1 MSAYI
6 NINKTGGGFMKKHL
20 ILLSFLALF
29 GSFNINVK
37 AEGETTIE
45 ELRSEI
51 VELEKQLTDKRKEL
65 NAMLYGEQEDGI
77 NWEDYDI
84 DLTRNIDTG
93 TIINKIVRIGL
104 DSSKEIPELHIVS
117 YIKNETT
124 EQLSPTYMAEGSLM
138 VEGED
143 YTDFAESSIFYEML
157 EKNGDDYIPAT
168 ESTPSMVGNGW
179 EGYRQK
185 TYYISDPDGLYSLV
199 DGILGGYEY
208 KVAIFGWDE
217 PTGTFLPTGY

>member
-6 NINKTGGGFMKKHL
+6 NINKTGDEFMKKHL

-51 VELEKQLTDKRKEL
+51 VELEKQLTGKRKEL

-104 DSSKEIPELHIVS
+104 D
-117 YIKNETT
+117 
-124 EQLSPTYMAEGSLM
+124 
-138 VEGED
+138 
-143 YTDFAESSIFYEML
+143 
-157 EKNGDDYIPAT
+157 
-168 ESTPSMVGNGW
+168 
-179 EGYRQK
+179 
-185 TYYISDPDGLYSLV
+185 
-199 DGILGGYEY
+199 
-208 KVAIFGWDE
+208 
-217 PTGTFLPTGY
+217 